1 MLPYLS
7 FPSYPPVISPTR
19 WCAACSYILLF
30 APRAFLIFFVFF
42 SQVLKIV
49 GADLDCLVD
58 MIRTLAEDGSAME
71 YARIMSLKGIPKKD
85 QQVQL
90 RKLGK
95 TPEEISQC
103 TRAIDTSAITDVGD
117 KVTAAA
123 SSVVGRV
130 FGRK

>member
-1 MLPYLS
+1 M
-7 FPSYPPVISPTR
+7 
-19 WCAACSYILLF
+19 F